1 MMPAQKEP
9 IQYSTKAGSTLISPS
24 GAETLNST
32 VDARYDFLHRVVD
45 RAAVRQLQGHL
56 LLKDIVVTSL
66 SNKWSPGQQTRKQLL
81 H

>member
-32 VDARYDFLHRVVD
+32 VDFLHRVVD

-56 LLKDIVVTSL
+56 LLKDIVLTFL
-66 SNKWSPGQQTRKQLL
+66 SNKCSPG
-81 H
+81 